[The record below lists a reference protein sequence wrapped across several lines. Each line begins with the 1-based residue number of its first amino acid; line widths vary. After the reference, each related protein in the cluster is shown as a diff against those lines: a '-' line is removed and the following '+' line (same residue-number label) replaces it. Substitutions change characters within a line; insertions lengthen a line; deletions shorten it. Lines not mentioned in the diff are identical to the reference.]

1 MAGLRHSFGSLIA
14 AAAFALAATHP
25 LAQGPAPGSPQ
36 GPAAPRATMPG
47 LAPAPSL
54 GPVPGAAPRA
64 ATPGTPA
71 GSQRPG
77 AAIVPLDRVIAVVND
92 EALTQWDL
100 REQRRILLDQLKA
113 SNIQPPPA
121 DVLDK
126 QVLERLITE
135 RTLTQYAKDTGMR
148 IDDTMVERTILRI
161 AEENKLKPDEFR
173 KVLERENIQYAAYR
187 EDIRKQIVLQRVR
200 EREVDSKIT
209 VTDAEVDNY
218 LATVSSQ
225 AGGEREYLLSHVFV
239 SVPEQASAEQI
250 ESRRKR
256 AEEALAL
263 AKSGK
268 PFGEV
273 AAGFSDA
280 PDATS
285 GGSLGWRTPARLPS
299 VFVDVTRTMKKGDIS
314 AVQRSP
320 AGFHIVQLVDERSRD
335 QPTVVD
341 QSHVRHILIKVNES
355 TSEAE
360 GRSKIDR
367 LRERIVSGNARF
379 DEIARI
385 NSEDAS
391 SAKGGDLGWLSP
403 GDTVPDFERAMDKL
417 PVDEVS
423 VAVRTPFGWH
433 LIQVVE
439 RRKQDITLE
448 RRREQARLALRQ
460 RKSDE
465 GFQEFVRQQR
475 DRAYVEYRI
484 DDR

>member
-1 MAGLRHSFGSLIA
+1 MACLRHSFGSLIA
-14 AAAFALAATHP
+14 TAALALCAAHA
-25 LAQGPAPGSPQ
+25 LAQT
-36 GPAAPRATMPG
+36 PRA
-47 LAPAPSL
+47 
-54 GPVPGAAPRA
+54 PV
-64 ATPGTPA
+64 
-71 GSQRPG
+71 
-77 AAIVPLDRVIAVVND
+77 AIIPLDRVIAVVND
-92 EALTQWDL
+92 EAVTQWDL
-100 REQRRILLDQLKA
+100 REQRRILLEQLKA
-113 SNIQPPPA
+113 SNIQPPTA

-135 RTLTQYAKDTGMR
+135 RAIMQYAKETGVR
-148 IDDTMVERTILRI
+148 VDDTMVERAILRI

-187 EDIRKQIVLQRVR
+187 EDIRRQIMLQRVR
-200 EREVDSKIT
+200 DREVDSKIT

-218 LATVSSQ
+218 LATVAAQ
-225 AGGEREYLLSHVFV
+225 AGGEREYLLSHVYV
-239 SVPEQASAEQI
+239 TVPEQASADQI
-250 ESRRKR
+250 ETRSRR
-256 AEEALAL
+256 AAEALAL
-263 AKSGK
+263 VKSGK
-268 PFGEV
+268 SFAEV

-299 VFVDVTRTMKKGDIS
+299 VFVDVTRTMKKGDVS
-314 AVQRSP
+314 GVLRSP
-320 AGFHIVQLVDERSRD
+320 AGFHIVQLVDERNRD

-341 QSHVRHILIKVNES
+341 QTHARHILIKVNES

-360 GRSKIDR
+360 GKVKIDR
-367 LRERIVSGNARF
+367 LRERIVSGGAKF
-379 DEIARI
+379 DELARI

-391 SAKGGDLGWLSP
+391 SAKGGDLGWLSS

-417 PVDEVS
+417 KVDEVS

-439 RRKQDITLE
+439 RRKQDVTHE
-448 RRREQARLALRQ
+448 RRRDQARVALRQ
-460 RKSDE
+460 RKSED

-484 DDR
+484 DER

>member
-1 MAGLRHSFGSLIA
+1 
-14 AAAFALAATHP
+14 
-25 LAQGPAPGSPQ
+25 
-36 GPAAPRATMPG
+36 
-47 LAPAPSL
+47 
-54 GPVPGAAPRA
+54 
-64 ATPGTPA
+64 
-71 GSQRPG
+71 
-77 AAIVPLDRVIAVVND
+77 
-92 EALTQWDL
+92 
-100 REQRRILLDQLKA
+100 
-113 SNIQPPPA
+113 
-121 DVLDK
+121 
-126 QVLERLITE
+126 
-135 RTLTQYAKDTGMR
+135 
-148 IDDTMVERTILRI
+148 DTMVERTILRI

-200 EREVDSKIT
+200 EREVDNKIT

-299 VFVDVTRTMKKGDIS
+299 VFVDVTRTMKKGDVS

-391 SAKGGDLGWLSP
+391 SAKGGDLGWVSP

-439 RRKQDITLE
+439 RRKQDISLE

>member
-1 MAGLRHSFGSLIA
+1 
-14 AAAFALAATHP
+14 
-25 LAQGPAPGSPQ
+25 
-36 GPAAPRATMPG
+36 
-47 LAPAPSL
+47 
-54 GPVPGAAPRA
+54 
-64 ATPGTPA
+64 
-71 GSQRPG
+71 
-77 AAIVPLDRVIAVVND
+77 
-92 EALTQWDL
+92 
-100 REQRRILLDQLKA
+100 
-113 SNIQPPPA
+113 
-121 DVLDK
+121 
-126 QVLERLITE
+126 
-135 RTLTQYAKDTGMR
+135 
-148 IDDTMVERTILRI
+148 
-161 AEENKLKPDEFR
+161 
-173 KVLERENIQYAAYR
+173 
-187 EDIRKQIVLQRVR
+187 
-200 EREVDSKIT
+200 
-209 VTDAEVDNY
+209 
-218 LATVSSQ
+218 
-225 AGGEREYLLSHVFV
+225 
-239 SVPEQASAEQI
+239 
-250 ESRRKR
+250 
-256 AEEALAL
+256 EEALAL

-299 VFVDVTRTMKKGDIS
+299 VFVDVTRTMKKGDVS

-391 SAKGGDLGWLSP
+391 SAKGGDLGWVSP

-439 RRKQDITLE
+439 RRKQDISLE

>member
-1 MAGLRHSFGSLIA
+1 MAGLRHKFGPFIA
-14 AAAFALAATHP
+14 AVALSLPATHALAQST
-25 LAQGPAPGSPQ
+25 
-36 GPAAPRATMPG
+36 
-47 LAPAPSL
+47 
-54 GPVPGAAPRA
+54 APRA
-64 ATPGTPA
+64 AAPV
-71 GSQRPG
+71 
-77 AAIVPLDRVIAVVND
+77 IPLDRVIAVVND
-92 EALTQWDL
+92 EAVTQWDL
-100 REQRRILLDQLKA
+100 REQRRVLLDQLKA
-113 SNIQPPPA
+113 SNIQPPTA
-121 DVLDK
+121 DALDK

-135 RTLTQYAKDTGMR
+135 RALTQYAKETGVR
-148 IDDTMVERTILRI
+148 VDDTMVERTILRI

-187 EDIRKQIVLQRVR
+187 EDIRRQIMLQRLR
-200 EREVDSKIT
+200 DREVDSKIA

-218 LATVSSQ
+218 LATVAAQ
-225 AGGEREYLLSHVFV
+225 AGGEREYLLSHVYV
-239 SVPEQASAEQI
+239 TVPEQASSDQI
-250 ESRRKR
+250 ESRKKR

-263 AKSGK
+263 VKSGK
-268 PFGEV
+268 SFAEV

-299 VFVDVTRTMKKGDIS
+299 VFVDVTRTMKKGDVS
-314 AVQRSP
+314 TVLRSP
-320 AGFHIVQLVDERSRD
+320 AGFHIVQLVDERNRD

-341 QSHVRHILIKVNES
+341 QTHARHILIKVNES

-360 GRSKIDR
+360 GKVKIDR
-367 LRERIVSGNARF
+367 LRERIVSGAAKF
-379 DEIARI
+379 DELARI

-391 SAKGGDLGWLSP
+391 SAKGGDLGWLSS
-403 GDTVPDFERAMDKL
+403 GDTVPDFERAMERLKI
-417 PVDEVS
+417 DEVS

-439 RRKQDITLE
+439 RRKQDVTLE
-448 RRREQARLALRQ
+448 RRRDQARLALRQ

-484 DDR
+484 DER